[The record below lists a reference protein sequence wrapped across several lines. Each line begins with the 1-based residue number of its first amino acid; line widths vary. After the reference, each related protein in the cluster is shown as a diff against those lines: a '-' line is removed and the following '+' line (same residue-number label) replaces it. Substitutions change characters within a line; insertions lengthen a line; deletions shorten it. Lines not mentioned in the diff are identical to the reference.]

1 MNREWAFV
9 SSVKCDRSFEWVVP
23 PRADDAAHAVTVVV
37 VVCGSYV
44 QRRRVSV
51 GRLTV
56 VVILNRCDSMV
67 TR

>member
-1 MNREWAFV
+1 MCPV
-9 SSVKCDRSFEWVVP
+9 SSVIDRLNGWYRLVP
-23 PRADDAAHAVTVVV
+23 TTAAHAVTVVVVVVVVV

-56 VVILNRCDSMV
+56 VVIFNRCDSM
-67 TR
+67 